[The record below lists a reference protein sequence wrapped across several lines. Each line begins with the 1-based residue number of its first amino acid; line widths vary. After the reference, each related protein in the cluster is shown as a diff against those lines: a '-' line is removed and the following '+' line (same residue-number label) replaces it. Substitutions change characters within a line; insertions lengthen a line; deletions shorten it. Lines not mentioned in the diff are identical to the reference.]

1 MVFLGCFFIGFDIKA
16 VSPLRDTHVYPGD
29 QL

>member
-1 MVFLGCFFIGFDIKA
+1 MVFLGCLVAGFGIKA
-16 VSPLRDTHVYPGD
+16 ASPLRDTHVYPGD